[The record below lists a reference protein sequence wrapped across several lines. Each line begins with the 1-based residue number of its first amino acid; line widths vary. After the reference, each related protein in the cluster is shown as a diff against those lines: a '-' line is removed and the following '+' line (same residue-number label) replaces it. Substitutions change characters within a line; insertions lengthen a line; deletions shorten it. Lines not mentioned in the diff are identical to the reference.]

1 MLLLQLGKVAR
12 NSQAYSSQTNIFL
25 SAVGG
30 VAFMKLK
37 YPTCKHK
44 TQKMNLAHGWL
55 LLLVLCGSALAVFAD
70 GAAQV
75 VLTTN
80 TGDRLS
86 GQVVSVTAEYVELET
101 PYAGRIHVRAAE
113 IKSWQTG
120 DEKLRQQI
128 AAAWPNKLAAAA
140 QPINKALSANKAD
153 VKKPVSAPTKANKAE
168 TWQRSINLAYTF
180 SRGNANV
187 NDLNAALGLTR
198 TQGAQRTVF
207 NALGRYS
214 VRNGAQ
220 VAHLLSSTF
229 RYENALN
236 KLPAFSETIFEIDRI
251 KRLDY
256 RLSENLGLTYP
267 ALKRDGQALNLDF
280 GTGVTREVFSN
291 GQQRT
296 IATSLL
302 RAKAEMKLN
311 GKAQLSQQ
319 VSFFSD
325 LLDPDNYRMQTD
337 VSLTMPITKYLGFR
351 VAGLNRYD
359 NRPAAVNVKQ
369 SDFSL
374 LTGFNINF

>member
-1 MLLLQLGKVAR
+1 M
-12 NSQAYSSQTNIFL
+12 
-25 SAVGG
+25 
-30 VAFMKLK
+30 K
-37 YPTCKHK
+37 YPTCSCK
-44 TQKMNLAHGWL
+44 TLKIGLAL
-55 LLLVLCGSALAVFAD
+55 LLALCGPVWAD
-70 GAAQV
+70 GLAQV

-86 GQVVSVTAEYVELET
+86 GRVVSVTAEHVELET

-128 AAAWPNKLAAAA
+128 AAAWPGKVAVPT
-140 QPINKALSANKAD
+140 QPANKAVSVSKAE
-153 VKKPVSAPTKANKAE
+153 VKKPVGAPAKASKGE
-168 TWQRSINLAYTF
+168 IWQRSINLAYTL

-187 NDLNAALGLTR
+187 NDLNASLGLAR
-198 TQGAQRTVF
+198 KNGQQRTAF

-229 RYENALN
+229 RYEDALN
-236 KLPAFSETIFEIDRI
+236 KLPAFSETIFEVDRI
-251 KRLDY
+251 KQLDY
-256 RLSENLGLTYP
+256 RLSENLGVTYP
-267 ALKRDGQALNLDF
+267 AFKRDGQALNLDF

-296 IATSLL
+296 VATSLL

-337 VSLTMPITKYLGFR
+337 VSLTLPITKYLGFR
-351 VAGLNRYD
+351 VAGLNRFD

-374 LTGFNINF
+374 LTGFNISF

>member
-1 MLLLQLGKVAR
+1 
-12 NSQAYSSQTNIFL
+12 
-25 SAVGG
+25 
-30 VAFMKLK
+30 MKLN
-37 YPTCKHK
+37 YPTCNHK
-44 TQKMNLAHGWL
+44 VRKTNAKCVWL
-55 LLLVLCGSALAVFAD
+55 LMLALCWSALPVFAD

-75 VLTTN
+75 VLMTN

-86 GQVVSVTAEYVELET
+86 GRVVSVTAEQMELET
-101 PYAGRIHVRAAE
+101 PYAGRIDVRAAE
-113 IKSWQTG
+113 IKSWQTS

-128 AAAWPNKLAAAA
+128 AAAWPGKVVAPA
-140 QPINKALSANKAD
+140 QPLNKTVSTNKAEI
-153 VKKPVSAPTKANKAE
+153 KKPVSAPAKVNKSE
-168 TWQRSINLAYTF
+168 VWQRSVNLAYTF

-187 NDLNAALGLTR
+187 NDLNAALGLAR
-198 TQGAQRTVF
+198 KYGQQRTAF

-229 RYENALN
+229 RYENALS

-256 RLSENLGLTYP
+256 RLSENLGVTYP

-280 GTGVTREVFSN
+280 GTGVTREVFGN

-351 VAGLNRYD
+351 VAGLNRFD

>member
-1 MLLLQLGKVAR
+1 MKLNHPTCNHKTM
-12 NSQAYSSQTNIFL
+12 QTN
-25 SAVGG
+25 AGRV
-30 VAFMKLK
+30 
-37 YPTCKHK
+37 
-44 TQKMNLAHGWL
+44 WL
-55 LLLVLCGSALAVFAD
+55 LWLALCWLALPVWAD
-70 GAAQV
+70 GVAQV

-80 TGDRLS
+80 SGDRLS
-86 GQVVSVTAEYVELET
+86 GRVVNVTAEQVELET
-101 PYAGRIHVRAAE
+101 PYAGRINVRATE

-128 AAAWPNKLAAAA
+128 VAVWPGKSAATAP
-140 QPINKALSANKAD
+140 PANKAVSVANNKPD
-153 VKKPVSAPTKANKAE
+153 VKKPAAAVAKANKGE
-168 TWQRSINLAYTF
+168 TWQRSVNLAYTF

-187 NDLNAALGLTR
+187 NDLNAALGLARKHGT
-198 TQGAQRTVF
+198 QRTAF

-256 RLSENLGLTYP
+256 RLSENLGVTYP

-311 GKAQLSQQ
+311 GKARLSQQ

-374 LTGFNINF
+374 LTGFNISF

>member
-1 MLLLQLGKVAR
+1 
-12 NSQAYSSQTNIFL
+12 
-25 SAVGG
+25 
-30 VAFMKLK
+30 MKLNH
-37 YPTCKHK
+37 PTCNHK
-44 TQKMNLAHGWL
+44 TRRTSAGRVWL
-55 LLLVLCGSALAVFAD
+55 LWLVLCWPVWPVLAD
-70 GAAQV
+70 GVAQV

-86 GQVVSVTAEYVELET
+86 GRVVSVTAEQVELET
-101 PYAGRIHVRAAE
+101 PYAGRINVRAAE
-113 IKSWQTG
+113 IKSWQT
-120 DEKLRQQI
+120 DDAKLRQQM
-128 AAAWPNKLAAAA
+128 AAAWPGKLAVPT
-140 QPINKALSANKAD
+140 QPVNQVVSANKTE
-153 VKKPVSAPTKANKAE
+153 VKKPVTAPAKATKSE

-187 NDLNAALGLTR
+187 NDLNAALGLAR
-198 TQGAQRTVF
+198 KHGPQRTAF

-229 RYENALN
+229 RYEDNVGE
-236 KLPAFSETIFEIDRI
+236 LPAFSETIFEIDRI

-256 RLSENLGLTYP
+256 RFSENLGVTYP

-280 GTGVTREVFSN
+280 GTGVTREVYSN

-296 IATSLL
+296 VATSLL

-374 LTGFNINF
+374 LTGFNISF